1 MITTIS
7 FNNRFNVK
15 TLFPELIDSNITN
28 SRQFL
33 EEYTDFIKQIG
44 FKAGE
49 NYMGNSIDIAM
60 DYRNALKSSNPI
72 QSLID
77 FFVELDSKLKTQ
89 QHDFKVYWIK
99 KFNSSVDEVKNA
111 VLEKLNNKQ
120 NFFAPMSDSVGSL
133 YNLTTISDDSTLL
146 VSDLNSDKGFSTT
159 LPSSLKNKI
168 SKAVLENSAELSIFT
183 NRVFRNN
190 LVQVQK
196 STYNGNLYVDSSVAH
211 GQNLVND
218 LVFFNYF
225 KKNIQNYV
233 SELNT
238 YFGDRY
244 EYIKYHSNIN
254 DDISLNLRDYD
265 NFNIQK
271 TPDFSYTINVEGR
284 DQIVD
289 ILQNKYRESI
299 SNFTIGQV
307 LGVAKLT
314 NSNQP
319 ADTQSI
325 NNTFLNQTSQQQFP
339 EFVSRNPKN
348 KVTKQQELTDST
360 LGLNDKLSFVSSLTD
375 KLGTGGALQ
384 LSQPF
389 IGESI
394 TFLSNTFNEAV
405 APVTSI
411 FGELGGFVQNVSNT
425 SNINALSFAN
435 PLQAVQSI
443 ESMASNLTNTLN
455 SIPFI
460 DLSLPSIDLGS
471 FPQLAAIATN
481 TNFKD
486 LASNP
491 LGVLELAQQ
500 VKDLVCN
507 FQLPIIGDFDF
518 SALLTF
524 DFDGIED
531 MLKKIG
537 NKFEKLWNDIEKFF
551 TNLFDFNKLF
561 KNFSGKFF
569 ECDKNKN

>member
-1 MITTIS
+1 MTPL
-7 FNNRFNVK
+7 NNRFNVK
-15 TLFPELIDSNITN
+15 TLFPELVDCNITN

-49 NYMGNSIDIAM
+49 NYMGNSIDIAI

-72 QSLID
+72 QNLID
-77 FFVELDSKLKTQ
+77 FFVELNTKLKTQ
-89 QHDFKVYWIK
+89 QNDFKAYWIK
-99 KFNSSVDEVKNA
+99 KFNSSVDEVKNV
-111 VLEKLNNKQ
+111 VLEKLTDKQ
-120 NFFAPMSDSVGSL
+120 NFFAPASDSIGSL
-133 YNLTTISDDSTLL
+133 YNLTAVSDDSTLL
-146 VSDLNSDKGFSTT
+146 VSDLNSDKGFSST
-159 LPSSLKNKI
+159 LPSSLLNKI

-196 STYNGNLYVDSSVAH
+196 STYNGNLYVDSSIAH

-218 LVFFNYF
+218 MVFFNNF
-225 KKNIQNYV
+225 KRNITNYV

-244 EYIKYHSNIN
+244 EYIRYCSNIN
-254 DDISLNLRDYD
+254 DKPGLNLRNYD
-265 NFNIQK
+265 SYNLQK
-271 TPDFSYTINVEGR
+271 TPDFSYTINIEGR

-289 ILQNKYRESI
+289 LLQNKYRESTT
-299 SNFTIGQV
+299 NVTIGKS
-307 LGVAKLT
+307 LGVVRLT

-319 ADTQSI
+319 TDTQSI
-325 NNTFLNQTSQQQFP
+325 NNTFLNQTSQQQLP
-339 EFVSRNPKN
+339 EFVSRDTKN
-348 KVTKQQELTDST
+348 KSVKQQELTDST

-394 TFLSNTFNEAV
+394 SFLSNTFNEAV
-405 APVTSI
+405 APVNSI
-411 FGELGGFVQNVSNT
+411 FGELGGFVQNVSNV
-425 SNINALSFAN
+425 SNVNAISFSN

-443 ESMASNLTNTLN
+443 ESMATNLTNTLN

-460 DLSLPSIDLGS
+460 DLTLPSTDLGS
-471 FPQLAAIATN
+471 FPQLAAIVTN

-500 VKDLVCN
+500 AKDLICN
-507 FQLPIIGDFDF
+507 FQLPVIGGIDF

-531 MLKKIG
+531 MLTKIG
-537 NKFEKLWNDIEKFF
+537 NKFEKLWDDIEKFF

-561 KNFSGKFF
+561 SNFSSKFF
-569 ECDKNKN
+569 DCDKDKN

>member
-1 MITTIS
+1 MSTNIS

-15 TLFPELIDSNITN
+15 TIFPELVDSNITN
-28 SRQFL
+28 SKQFL
-33 EEYTDFIKQIG
+33 EEYTNFIKQIG
-44 FKAGE
+44 FKDGE
-49 NYMGNSIDIAM
+49 NYMGNSIDIAI

-72 QSLID
+72 QNLIN
-77 FFVELDSKLKTQ
+77 FFVELNSKLKTQ
-89 QHDFKVYWIK
+89 QNDFKDYWIK
-99 KFNSSVDEVKNA
+99 KFNSSVDEVKNV
-111 VLEKLNNKQ
+111 VLEKLSDQQ
-120 NFFAPMSDSVGSL
+120 NFFAPVSDSIGSL
-133 YNLTTISDDSTLL
+133 YNLTPNSDDSTLL

-190 LVQVQK
+190 LVQIQK

-218 LVFFNYF
+218 LIFFNNF
-225 KKNIQNYV
+225 KRNIPNYV
-233 SELNT
+233 SELNS

-244 EYIKYHSNIN
+244 EYVIYCSNIN
-254 DDISLNLRDYD
+254 DNIGLNLRDYD
-265 NFNIQK
+265 IYNIQK
-271 TPDFSYTINVEGR
+271 TPDFSYTINIEGK
-284 DQIVD
+284 DQTVD
-289 ILQNKYRESI
+289 ILQNKYIEST
-299 SNFTIGQV
+299 SNITIGQV

-319 ADTQSI
+319 VDTQSI
-325 NNTFLNQTSQQQFP
+325 NNTFLNQTNQQQFP
-339 EFVSRNPKN
+339 EFVSRDTNN
-348 KVTKQQELTDST
+348 KSTKQQELKDST

-375 KLGTGGALQ
+375 KLGVGGALE

-389 IGESI
+389 VGESI
-394 TFLSNTFNEAV
+394 TFISNTFNEAV
-405 APVTSI
+405 APVNSI
-411 FGELGGFVQNVSNT
+411 FGELGGFIQNVSNT
-425 SNINALSFAN
+425 SNINAISFAN

-455 SIPFI
+455 SIPFL
-460 DLSLPSIDLGS
+460 DFTSPSVDLGS

-507 FQLPIIGDFDF
+507 FQLPIIGDLDF

-561 KNFSGKFF
+561 KNFSSKFF